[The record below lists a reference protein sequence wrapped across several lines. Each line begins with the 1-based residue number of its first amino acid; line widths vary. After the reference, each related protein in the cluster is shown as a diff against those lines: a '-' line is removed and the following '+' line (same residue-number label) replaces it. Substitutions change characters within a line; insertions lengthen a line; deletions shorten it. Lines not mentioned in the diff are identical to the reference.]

1 MVDAWFKVLKLL
13 FTDSSLYQTSL
24 FRGELKNENTKP
36 INIKNRFYSSTK
48 ETFFIYFYFYS
59 EGSRNTMWSRVS
71 WKDDFLEKV
80 MEFLWKLNYC
90 KVNFYKLKGMVD
102 AE

>member
-1 MVDAWFKVLKLL
+1 
-13 FTDSSLYQTSL
+13 
-24 FRGELKNENTKP
+24 
-36 INIKNRFYSSTK
+36 
-48 ETFFIYFYFYS
+48 
-59 EGSRNTMWSRVS
+59 MWSRVS

-80 MEFLWKLNYC
+80 MEFLWELNYY